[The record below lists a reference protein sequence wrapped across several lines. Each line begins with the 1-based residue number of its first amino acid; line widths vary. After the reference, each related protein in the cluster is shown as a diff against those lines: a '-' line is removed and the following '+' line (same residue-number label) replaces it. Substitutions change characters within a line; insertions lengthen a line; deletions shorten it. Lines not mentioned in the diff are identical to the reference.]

1 MASGAAASS
10 VLSTMAKLQESRAST
25 GDFTITC
32 QGTEIKAH
40 SYVLANGSDYF
51 KNLLASD
58 FDEGIKKSVD
68 IKDCE
73 STTLAT
79 TIAFLYGVEV
89 PPRFADSRG
98 LLKMADMFFM
108 EELRE
113 EAGRRLARVICERN
127 FLELTVLA
135 ETHRSAAL
143 TAAAAKF
150 IVNRE
155 GEVDVGVLEGLPRVT
170 AAVAEAAMQVVG
182 QARKEASKKKRKDF
196 GSFVDYA
203 DCIRANAKEGMRIK
217 ANGTRGTIIVSQGR
231 ILKFKTDDGSE
242 DEVYVNDYNS
252 HTVELIETPDHLL
265 AK

>member
-1 MASGAAASS
+1 M
-10 VLSTMAKLQESRAST
+10 VNQHWYQPWLERP
-25 GDFTITC
+25 TI
-32 QGTEIKAH
+32 Q
-40 SYVLANGSDYF
+40 S
-51 KNLLASD
+51 LLVMPD
-58 FDEGIKKSVD
+58 PQ
-68 IKDCE
+68 DCE

-127 FLELTVLA
+127 LLELTVLA

-170 AAVAEAAMQVVG
+170 AAVAEAAMLVQ
-182 QARKEASKKKRKDF
+182 
-196 GSFVDYA
+196 
-203 DCIRANAKEGMRIK
+203 
-217 ANGTRGTIIVSQGR
+217 IVT
-231 ILKFKTDDGSE
+231 K
-242 DEVYVNDYNS
+242 
-252 HTVELIETPDHLL
+252 P
-265 AK
+265 

>member
-1 MASGAAASS
+1 MLGQA
-10 VLSTMAKLQESRAST
+10 
-25 GDFTITC
+25 TI
-32 QGTEIKAH
+32 Q
-40 SYVLANGSDYF
+40 S
-51 KNLLASD
+51 LLVIPD
-58 FDEGIKKSVD
+58 PQ
-68 IKDCE
+68 DCE

-155 GEVDVGVLEGLPRVT
+155 GEVDVGVLQGLPRVT
-170 AAVAEAAMQVVG
+170 AAVAEAAMQV
-182 QARKEASKKKRKDF
+182 Q
-196 GSFVDYA
+196 
-203 DCIRANAKEGMRIK
+203 
-217 ANGTRGTIIVSQGR
+217 IVT
-231 ILKFKTDDGSE
+231 K
-242 DEVYVNDYNS
+242 
-252 HTVELIETPDHLL
+252 P
-265 AK
+265 